1 MNATVVSVLNRT
13 LAAMAVSALLSI
25 AALPARAADWSIDQ
39 LMRSLAVAK
48 SGRATFI
55 ETKYIAMLERPLVS
69 TGFLTF
75 IAPDWLEK
83 VTVNPEAESM
93 RVDGDTLVIERKKQT
108 MSLQLSDHPEVA
120 GIVDS
125 MRGTLSGDRDALER
139 LYTLRLQGSSELW
152 TLDLIPKDS
161 RIAAVISAIRVT
173 GNSGN
178 VASIAITQAD
188 GDRSVMVVNRIVAR

>member
-55 ETKYIAMLERPLVS
+55 ETKYIAMLDRPLVS
-69 TGFLTF
+69 TGILTF
-75 IAPDWLEK
+75 VAPDRLEK

-139 LYTLRLQGSSELW
+139 LYTLRLQGTSELW

-161 RIAAVISAIRVT
+161 RVAGLISAIRVT
-173 GNSGN
+173 GNNGN

-188 GDRSVMVVNRIVAR
+188 GDRSVMVVDRITTR

>member
-1 MNATVVSVLNRT
+1 MNATAASVLMRT
-13 LAAMAVSALLSI
+13 LAAMTASVLLSV
-25 AALPARAADWSIDQ
+25 AALPSRAADWSIDQ
-39 LMRSLAVAK
+39 LMRSLAETK

-55 ETKYIAMLERPLVS
+55 ETKHIAMLDRPLVS
-69 TGFLTF
+69 TGILTF
-75 IAPDWLEK
+75 AAPDRLEK

-93 RVDGDTLVIERKKQT
+93 RVDGDTLVIERKKQS

-125 MRGTLSGDRDALER
+125 VRGTLSGDRDTLER

-161 RIAAVISAIRVT
+161 RMAAVISAIRVT
-173 GNSGN
+173 GYNGN
-178 VASIAITQAD
+178 VASIATTQAD
-188 GDRSVMVVNRIVAR
+188 GDRSVMVVDRITTR